1 MAARHEEI
9 AEKLRRA
16 IDREDYAVGSPLPT
30 EADLAARYGISR
42 GTGRQAVAALTV
54 EVLQGSPQGLRR
66 VTLTSRHS
74 QSLPSCAALEAVV
87 FPSVIAEFSLVRD
100 RSGASVGVVAC
111 RVV

>member
-42 GTGRQAVAALTV
+42 GTARQAVAALT
-54 EVLQGSPQGLRR
+54 SRR
-66 VTLTSRHS
+66 S
-74 QSLPSCAALEAVV
+74 QSL
-87 FPSVIAEFSLVRD
+87 AELCGFAQWARARGREQPVSHILRVRCLD
-100 RSGASVGVVAC
+100 GEPVRREVRCGRRRTSGPDNLQGK
-111 RVV
+111 

>member
-9 AEKLRRA
+9 TEKLRRA

-74 QSLPSCAALEAVV
+74 QSLPSCAALD
-87 FPSVIAEFSLVRD
+87 VISFGWVSCRSWQGSL
-100 RSGASVGVVAC
+100 SGWC
-111 RVV
+111 RTSCGRCSSG